1 MAAMMPGTRTM
12 WYTPSAA
19 ITTNHSTMIGPNSL
33 PTSAVPWR
41 WIQNSAIRITIVIGS
56 TRWDRCG
63 VAISRPSTADI
74 TEIAGV
80 ITASP

>member
-1 MAAMMPGTRTM
+1 M
-12 WYTPSAA
+12 PSAA
-19 ITTNHSTMIGPNSL
+19 IVTNQSTMIGPNSL
-33 PTSAVPWR
+33 PTVAVPCR

-56 TRWDRCG
+56 TRCDSCG
-63 VAISRPSTADI
+63 VATSSPSTADI